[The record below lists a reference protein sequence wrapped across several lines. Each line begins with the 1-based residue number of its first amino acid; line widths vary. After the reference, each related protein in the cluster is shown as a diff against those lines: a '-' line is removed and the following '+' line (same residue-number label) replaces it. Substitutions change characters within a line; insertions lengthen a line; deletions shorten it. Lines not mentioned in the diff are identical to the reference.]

1 MSWFI
6 LAIIGHISNGVAFV
20 IDKALLN
27 TALKRSATYA
37 AMVGGLSL
45 ATLVAIPWIKEWP
58 KGNLILIVTLFGMVF
73 VFALWA
79 FFEALK
85 RSEATRVVP
94 IVGSLIPI
102 LTLLGTM
109 LLFGER
115 LSSKQLIGFACLLT
129 ATWILTGGRFSSRMQ
144 KGTLS
149 MCLIASFLFAS
160 STLFGK
166 YAFDHGDFVGVFIS
180 SRIAAG
186 ITGIIIGLL
195 VPGVG
200 NEIGKMLKP
209 PRGSKKKTASPF
221 WPVLGQTLGAIG
233 FLFVHLAIKS
243 GSAALVNALQAIQYA
258 LLVVAAL
265 VLKKMAPTLLGENLT
280 RKVLT
285 YKIISLTI
293 AGLGMALV
301 V

>member
-1 MSWFI
+1 MNWFL
-6 LAIIGHISNGVAFV
+6 LAIIGHVSNGLAFV

-27 TALKRSATYA
+27 TALKKSATYA

-45 ATLVAIPWIKEWP
+45 ATIVATPWIKEWP
-58 KGNLILIVTLFGMVF
+58 KGNLILIVALFGIVF
-73 VFALWA
+73 VLALWA

-102 LTLLGTM
+102 LTLIGTTS
-109 LLFGER
+109 LFGER
-115 LSSKQLIGFACLLT
+115 LSQKQIIGFACLLI
-129 ATWILTGGRFSSRMQ
+129 ATWILTGGRLYSRMP

-149 MCLIASFLFAS
+149 MCIIASFLFAS

-186 ITGIIIGLL
+186 ITGIIIGFL

-200 NEIGKMLKP
+200 KEIARILKP
-209 PRGSKKKTASPF
+209 SRDSKKKSTSPF

-258 LLVVAAL
+258 LLVIAAL
-265 VLKKMAPTLLGENLT
+265 ILKKKAPTLLGENLT

-285 YKIISLTI
+285 YKIISLII
-293 AGLGMALV
+293 AGFGMALV

>member
-1 MSWFI
+1 MNWFI

-37 AMVGGLSL
+37 TMVGGLSL
-45 ATLVAIPWIKEWP
+45 VTLVAAPWIKQWP
-58 KGNLILIVTLFGMVF
+58 KGYLIPIVALFGIVF
-73 VFALWA
+73 VLALWA

-102 LTLLGTM
+102 LTLIGTTV
-109 LLFGER
+109 LFGER
-115 LSSKQLIGFACLLT
+115 LSWKQLIGFLFLLI
-129 ATWILTGGRFSSRMQ
+129 ATWILTGGRFSSKMQ

-149 MCLIASFLFAS
+149 MCLISSFLFAT

-166 YAFDHGDFVGVFIS
+166 YAFDHGDFVGIFIS

-186 ITGIIIGLL
+186 LTGVFIGIL

-200 NEIGKMLKP
+200 KEIGKMFKP
-209 PRGSKKKTASPF
+209 SLVNSKKSVSPF
-221 WPVLGQTLGAIG
+221 WPILGQSLGAIG
-233 FLFVHLAIKS
+233 FVFVHLAIKS
-243 GSAALVNALQAIQYA
+243 GSASLVNALQAVQYSLLVIAA
-258 LLVVAAL
+258 LLL
-265 VLKKMAPTLLGENLT
+265 RSKAPSLLGENLT
-280 RKVLT
+280 RNVLVS
-285 YKIISLTI
+285 KICALII
-293 AGLGMALV
+293 AGLGMAFV
-301 V
+301 A